1 MPMASTFSFYKL
13 PESSLRADL
22 PRLHM
27 QMDSVGY
34 FKSKLQLIEEK
45 TPGWLGRPVKH
56 LEINVD
62 ITHPNPKH
70 LLLQGT
76 SPGDWEVCKPE
87 VNY

>member
-45 TPGWLGRPVKH
+45 TPGWLGRSVKH

-62 ITHPNPKH
+62 ITPPKITWSC
-70 LLLQGT
+70 LSQQYPTPGT
-76 SPGDWEVCKPE
+76 NLCPS
-87 VNY
+87 